1 LETKS
6 AYVFS
11 VKVTPVTDNSSAL
24 AIGDSSVLTNGAI
37 TSVNDAGIA
46 SVVHSYGAEDADA
59 YADADAGTN
68 GQSDNTSDNALLIRS
83 IA

>member
-11 VKVTPVTDNSSAL
+11 VKVTPVTDNNSAL

-59 YADADAGTN
+59 GTN